1 MTLHHP
7 SSRDFHRTAVRQ
19 LPLLAAGVPGVTM
32 QTTNFE
38 RARIS
43 GLYEPKA
50 IAAAL
55 REARERTL
63 RCYSGFDL
71 DATVFPMLPM
81 VNPATW
87 ELAHIAWFQE
97 RWCLRDPRADG
108 SVARESI
115 LPGADRLLDSSLV
128 GHDARWSLPLPRSE
142 VLLRY
147 MRESLDAL
155 VERLASAA
163 PMPRYFVELAL
174 LHEDMHAEAL
184 LMTLQTLGFAPPAG
198 LPSPRSLASAPSH
211 EDVEVAGGI
220 FMQGAEEGS
229 GRFLFDNERAAHTRR
244 VDAFRMAR
252 GLVTH
257 GDYRAFVEA
266 GGYADATLWTPPG
279 WRWRGEARATAPLHW
294 RRDTDGWEVHRFGSW
309 HPFPEGAS
317 LLHVTQHEARAYC
330 RWAGRRLPTESE
342 WEFAARFHAASFPDL
357 FGTAWQWTDTP
368 FEPYEGFAPDPYR
381 DYSQPWFGTH
391 AVLRGGSFATRERLA
406 HAGFRNFYMP
416 HRNDVFAGIRTC
428 AI

>member
-1 MTLHHP
+1 M
-7 SSRDFHRTAVRQ
+7 
-19 LPLLAAGVPGVTM
+19 
-32 QTTNFE
+32 
-38 RARIS
+38 
-43 GLYEPKA
+43 
-50 IAAAL
+50 AAAL
-55 REARERTL
+55 RDARERTL
-63 RCYSGFDL
+63 RCYAGFDL
-71 DATVFPMLPM
+71 DATVFPMVPT
-81 VNPATW
+81 VNPAAW

-97 RWCLRDPRADG
+97 RWCLRGPQADG
-108 SVARESI
+108 SVARASI
-115 LPGADRLLDSSLV
+115 LPDADPLLDSSRV
-128 GHDARWSLPLPRSE
+128 GHDERWSLPLPRSG

-147 MRESLDAL
+147 MQDSLDAV
-155 VERLASAA
+155 VERLGSSA

-198 LPSPRSLASAPSH
+198 LPVPRPIASAPSH
-211 EDVEVAGGI
+211 EDVEIAGGA
-220 FMQGAEEGS
+220 FTQGGEEGN
-229 GRFLFDNERAAHTRR
+229 GRFLFDNEKSAHARR
-244 VDAFRMAR
+244 VGAFRMAR

-257 GDYRAFVEA
+257 GDYRAFVES
-266 GGYADATLWTPPG
+266 GGYAEATWWTPAG
-279 WRWRGEARATAPLHW
+279 WQWREQARAVAPLHW
-294 RRDTDGWEVHRFGSW
+294 RHSAGHWEVQRFGRW
-309 HPFPEGAS
+309 QELPELAPM
-317 LLHVTQHEARAYC
+317 LHVTQHEARAYC

-357 FGTAWQWTDTP
+357 FGSAWQWTDTP

-406 HAGFRNFYMP
+406 HAGFRNFYMA